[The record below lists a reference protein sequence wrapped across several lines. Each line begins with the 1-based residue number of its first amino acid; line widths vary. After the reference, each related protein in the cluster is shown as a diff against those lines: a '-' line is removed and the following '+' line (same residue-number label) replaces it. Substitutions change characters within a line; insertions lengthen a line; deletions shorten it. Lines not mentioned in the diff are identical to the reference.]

1 MKKQFLPPIIL
12 LLFISLFAA
21 ETGRQNK
28 YTDDSLSVKN
38 VINQD
43 SADTFPLL
51 SLGMKYPLTLGE
63 KLIFKIRYGFINAGT
78 AVMSILE
85 ESEVSGYT
93 TLHIQT
99 TARSASGFSWIYK
112 VEDVVSTYVRI
123 PDFFPIRFEKKLR
136 EGSYFAD
143 QFADF
148 FPEDSLAVVENI
160 RYDDDMKI
168 KRREKKEIKAPPFI
182 HDVLSA
188 FYVVRTIDLNVGE
201 PVYIKTIEKYKVY
214 DLKVIVHKKETIK
227 VEAGKFRCIVI
238 EPVLKEGGIFKNK
251 GKLKIWLTDDDLKIP
266 VQMKTEVVVGSLTTE
281 LIKIE
286 GIHQKIE
293 AKIK

>member
-1 MKKQFLPPIIL
+1 MKKCFFLPLVLLSFFYII
-12 LLFISLFAA
+12 AA
-21 ETGRQNK
+21 ETGMQEKSSN
-28 YTDDSLSVKN
+28 DSIVIKN
-38 VINQD
+38 TADQD
-43 SADTFPLL
+43 SADKIPLL
-51 SLGMKYPLTLGE
+51 KLGMKYPLTLGE

-85 ESEVSGYT
+85 ETEVSGYA

-112 VEDVVSTYVRI
+112 VEDVVSSYVRI

-148 FPEDSLAVVENI
+148 FPEDSLVVVENI

-168 KRREKKEIKAPPFI
+168 KRTEKKDIKAPPFI

-188 FYVVRTIDLNVGE
+188 FYVVRTIDLKVGE

-238 EPVLKEGGIFKNK
+238 EPLLKEGGIFKNK

-281 LIKIE
+281 LMKIE
-286 GIHQKIE
+286 GIHKKIKAKIE
-293 AKIK
+293 